1 MAVTKDEVKK
11 LAELA
16 RIELTEEEVVKM
28 QGEIEAILAYVA
40 TIQKVSLPDVPQSS
54 PYLDIENVMREDG
67 EPHAP
72 GIYTDAIMA
81 QAPKKQGN
89 FIKVKKIL
97 G

>member
-16 RIELTEEEVVKM
+16 RIELTEQEVVKM
-28 QGEIEAILAYVA
+28 QGEIESILSYVD
-40 TIQKVSLPDVPQSS
+40 TIQKVKLPETPEASV
-54 PYLDIENVMREDG
+54 YLDIENVMREDG

-72 GIYTDAIMA
+72 GIFTEMILA
-81 QAPKKQGN
+81 QAPKTEGRYIQ
-89 FIKVKKIL
+89 VKKIL

>member
-16 RIELTEEEVVKM
+16 RIELTDKEVGKF
-28 QGEIEAILAYVA
+28 QGEIESIVAYID
-40 TIQKVSLPDVPQSS
+40 TIQKVKLPSQPEGSAH
-54 PYLDIENVMREDG
+54 LDIENVMREDG

-72 GIYTDAIMA
+72 GAYTEQILA
-81 QAPKKQGN
+81 QAPKREGK
-89 FIKVKKIL
+89 FLKVKKIL